1 MPSNYTNLESRPW
14 DEVLEM
20 NRSQLPRP
28 PFSAHIPLGLPMAKD
43 MVILDGALN
52 ASVLQMPPAMRNG
65 DIKDKETLHRLR
77 TRTLSFCPDTAPF
90 IMDFHHAKIQR
101 VDGDLPQF
109 KATYYAYYTLYTLE
123 YAMGEKGRLAIRAT
137 IRNENARRERKSLWL
152 KLSHPL
158 EYTVYDYHYVTY
170 HYTANNFPRFDDSC
184 TFHDNALWNEGN
196 PVARITP
203 GDFQPT
209 WHDTIFFKDSDY
221 TDNKFYWDSPYF
233 VHPEFRIYTAKNMLE
248 LSIEL
253 DPNQESSFEI
263 TLDTLMPG
271 GLPEELPSFKEA
283 SEWNR
288 KEWLGMDEGH
298 ATVDFGDRELNNRF
312 KSIERVSKQLLFDMD
327 WPGKG
332 HIPFTCQGG
341 TSERFYIWVWEA
353 LCCFKPLMRL
363 GHLKETRDI
372 LEFIFSLQ
380 DGGFPPQGEF
390 VPAKGAIGTTG
401 PKWSC
406 ITGAALTWASE
417 YYLYSQDDEFARR
430 HLDQMA
436 LACSWITAQIRAP
449 HPEGYPY
456 PGLMPKCCATDADY
470 GRLIIFTDN
479 WSCRGMELAAEILTR
494 FKHPEAEKYT
504 RIAAEYRKDL
514 MECIEDL
521 TQPDGYVRRQI
532 DDSGIYC
539 QGFVNCDSFTFLAYA
554 GTISLH
560 DERLRNFVRWCEENS
575 CQDFFF
581 GPMTPHLIY
590 IGTGEQ
596 MAAII
601 QLANGEYK
609 KAWSAMQTFERY
621 GCSQDCYL
629 TQERFDVDDPE
640 HASWQPNASNNGR
653 MMDMELAR
661 LYLETDRQI
670 MLLCG
675 FAPFELQK
683 KGRHFAIHGLH
694 TQYGRLDLDAE
705 DGVVDVHWEKEPKLP
720 IILPEGWKLRK

>member
-1 MPSNYTNLESRPW
+1 
-14 DEVLEM
+14 
-20 NRSQLPRP
+20 
-28 PFSAHIPLGLPMAKD
+28 
-43 MVILDGALN
+43 
-52 ASVLQMPPAMRNG
+52 
-65 DIKDKETLHRLR
+65 
-77 TRTLSFCPDTAPF
+77 
-90 IMDFHHAKIQR
+90 
-101 VDGDLPQF
+101 
-109 KATYYAYYTLYTLE
+109 
-123 YAMGEKGRLAIRAT
+123 
-137 IRNENARRERKSLWL
+137 
-152 KLSHPL
+152 
-158 EYTVYDYHYVTY
+158 
-170 HYTANNFPRFDDSC
+170 
-184 TFHDNALWNEGN
+184 
-196 PVARITP
+196 
-203 GDFQPT
+203 
-209 WHDTIFFKDSDY
+209 
-221 TDNKFYWDSPYF
+221 
-233 VHPEFRIYTAKNMLE
+233 
-248 LSIEL
+248 
-253 DPNQESSFEI
+253 
-263 TLDTLMPG
+263 
-271 GLPEELPSFKEA
+271 
-283 SEWNR
+283 
-288 KEWLGMDEGH
+288 
-298 ATVDFGDRELNNRF
+298 
-312 KSIERVSKQLLFDMD
+312 
-327 WPGKG
+327 
-332 HIPFTCQGG
+332 
-341 TSERFYIWVWEA
+341 
-353 LCCFKPLMRL
+353 
-363 GHLKETRDI
+363 
-372 LEFIFSLQ
+372 
-380 DGGFPPQGEF
+380 
-390 VPAKGAIGTTG
+390 
-401 PKWSC
+401 
-406 ITGAALTWASE
+406 
-417 YYLYSQDDEFARR
+417 
-430 HLDQMA
+430 
-436 LACSWITAQIRAP
+436 
-449 HPEGYPY
+449 
-456 PGLMPKCCATDADY
+456 MPKCCATDADY

-640 HASWQPNASNNGR
+640 HVSWQPNASNNGR

-720 IILPEGWKLRK
+720 IILPEVWKFRK